1 VAKSRNPEKSI
12 RDTNANGRHGGKSIL
27 VTGGA
32 GFLGYHLCKKLLE
45 EGHTVF
51 SVDNFIS
58 GQHENVEL
66 LSGYRNFTSIE
77 HDITEPLSHNGHLD
91 EIYNLACPAS
101 PPIYQKRPIH
111 TLKTNII
118 GSLNMLEMAQ
128 EKGAK
133 ILQASTSEVYG
144 DPEVHPQPE
153 HYLGNV
159 NTIGP
164 RSCYDEG
171 KRAAETLFS
180 DFRRSRG
187 VDTRIARLF
196 NTYGPMMSPDD
207 GRVVSNFIIQALQ
220 DKDITVYGSGT
231 QTRSFCYADDTIEA
245 LVRLMNLSDHNSQP
259 INIGN
264 PEEFTVRELADI
276 IIMCT
281 GSKSNVVNLA
291 LPIDDP
297 RQRCP
302 DISVAKQKLN
312 WSPKVPLLAGI
323 EETIRYLSNKI
334 SNNAEQPLLPV

>member
-1 VAKSRNPEKSI
+1 
-12 RDTNANGRHGGKSIL
+12 
-27 VTGGA
+27 
-32 GFLGYHLCKKLLE
+32 LLE